1 MDSPFTRRN
10 SVDENYNINDDNN
23 LYLQLLR
30 DVLYSYNE
38 NNRLYI
44 QFLNRIVT
52 LGYRSNTRNNANSLN
67 TNSLNTNSTNN
78 SIYNDDSNNDDIIND
93 NINNQDVNNTI
104 FNTNDN
110 LESLSNPSDT
120 LESLTNTNNTMDMLP
135 NVNENLNTLPNTNTF
150 SEPNTQSFITE
161 VNNNT
166 NPYNYNTV
174 FRYPSLT
181 PNISPIFNNII
192 QRSNRINIPNNYRR
206 NLSHNVLNREYPLPF
221 LRHFLYPLEDVIVRP
236 SDEEIENASTI
247 LIYNNNNWVYNNN
260 TCPISLEEFE
270 ENDILRKLNVCGHI
284 FKQGNIDRWFE
295 QHVRCPVCRHDI
307 RENTINIDTSN
318 NIIENNDV
326 INNDI
331 SNNDISN
338 NIFIPNLEIVGDT
351 HDVETNIMY
360 DENSVVDNMSNQLFN
375 ILNTELSNLN
385 LSDMPR
391 NLNTLLSMNVD
402 ITRHPLTI
410 DISNN

>member
-1 MDSPFTRRN
+1 M
-10 SVDENYNINDDNN
+10 
-23 LYLQLLR
+23 
-30 DVLYSYNE
+30 
-38 NNRLYI
+38 
-44 QFLNRIVT
+44 
-52 LGYRSNTRNNANSLN
+52 
-67 TNSLNTNSTNN
+67 
-78 SIYNDDSNNDDIIND
+78 
-93 NINNQDVNNTI
+93 
-104 FNTNDN
+104 
-110 LESLSNPSDT
+110 
-120 LESLTNTNNTMDMLP
+120 
-135 NVNENLNTLPNTNTF
+135 
-150 SEPNTQSFITE
+150 
-161 VNNNT
+161 
-166 NPYNYNTV
+166 
-174 FRYPSLT
+174 
-181 PNISPIFNNII
+181 
-192 QRSNRINIPNNYRR
+192 
-206 NLSHNVLNREYPLPF
+206 
-221 LRHFLYPLEDVIVRP
+221 
-236 SDEEIENASTI
+236 
-247 LIYNNNNWVYNNN
+247 
-260 TCPISLEEFE
+260 
-270 ENDILRKLNVCGHI
+270 I

>member
-1 MDSPFTRRN
+1 
-10 SVDENYNINDDNN
+10 
-23 LYLQLLR
+23 
-30 DVLYSYNE
+30 
-38 NNRLYI
+38 
-44 QFLNRIVT
+44 
-52 LGYRSNTRNNANSLN
+52 
-67 TNSLNTNSTNN
+67 TNH
-78 SIYNDDSNNDDIIND
+78 
-93 NINNQDVNNTI
+93 
-104 FNTNDN
+104 
-110 LESLSNPSDT
+110 T

-192 QRSNRINIPNNYRR
+192 QRSSRINIPNNYRR

-236 SDEEIENASTI
+236 TDEEIENASTI
-247 LIYNNNNWVYNNN
+247 LIYNSNNWVYNNN

-307 RENTINIDTSN
+307 RENTINIDSSNNIIENNVVIGNDISNIDNSN
-318 NIIENNDV
+318 NIIENNDT
-326 INNDI
+326 IG
-331 SNNDISN
+331 NDISN

-391 NLNTLLSMNVD
+391 SLNTLLSMNVD